1 MKWNLELTIG
11 NENITEIFQFLIH
24 PGILWKMCQKCQDDR
39 RFNMQN
45 ACDLHRRSIV
55 CSIFYRT
62 QRAQVEQRNNNRIL
76 KAKYDYLSIWVS
88 ISDDYRAVSEL
99 VLL

>member
-1 MKWNLELTIG
+1 MIGALTY
-11 NENITEIFQFLIH
+11 
-24 PGILWKMCQKCQDDR
+24 KM
-39 RFNMQN
+39 
-45 ACDLHRRSIV
+45 HVTYIEH
-55 CSIFYRT
+55 IFYRT